1 MLSPL
6 ELENKRILTNKRKY
20 DRYEMDEYL
29 DMVFEN
35 YKELFNEYEEQ
46 KKQIKTLSEGI
57 QYYRSIESTMQK
69 ALLLA
74 EKTSKETKDAAIL
87 KAEAIEKDATNKA
100 TRILGT
106 AEQEYTRIRE
116 KCIEL
121 VTQFNNYKA
130 QLQIAANEQL
140 KLITSTTF
148 DIETP
153 EIDKQDDVKASGLE
167 SVDAAPVEQPVEQPV
182 VSPVEPVPPV
192 ESFVSADVNTA
203 QPESFVQQA
212 ADVTPVEPVETAA
225 SVDMV
230 APVETAK
237 AVQPAE
243 TVSPVEPDF
252 QHVETA
258 APVEPVV
265 KSVEAA
271 SPIEPVV
278 QSVKTAT
285 PVEPAFNQASDSS
298 VPVHQEPV
306 FEHVTADNA
315 AANNAPMITE
325 ERPKSNVYSYSATGN
340 TNPLPKLS
348 EEQIAGTS
356 AMAVEQPQ
364 EQDVSSQFEMYTEA
378 PVESAKP
385 EPVSEKTMVLP
396 DVKNVD
402 RDSLRVSKTYS
413 EEEQLQILSAET
425 INLGDSIKA
434 VKEKEMLEV
443 PKKEESEKIV
453 LEPGVT
459 ETPVS
464 GQPKTGLDTIL
475 QSMTIGKKKKANGDG
490 AEDPFEF
497 LGSVDDF

>member
-6 ELENKRILTNKRKY
+6 ELENKRILTNKRRY

-35 YKELFNEYEEQ
+35 YKELFNAYEEQ

-87 KAEAIEKDATNKA
+87 KAEAIEKDANNKA
-100 TRILGT
+100 AKILGT

-153 EIDKQDDVKASGLE
+153 EIDKQEDVKASGLE
-167 SVDAAPVEQPVEQPV
+167 SVDAMSAVKEPYVANVEPVQPDTIA
-182 VSPVEPVPPV
+182 PVEPVASQPEPV
-192 ESFVSADVNTA
+192 APQPEPVAPQLEPFAPMESFASVQQESV
-203 QPESFVQQA
+203 QPESFVQM
-212 ADVTPVEPVETAA
+212 E
-225 SVDMV
+225 
-230 APVETAK
+230 
-237 AVQPAE
+237 AE
-243 TVSPVEPDF
+243 
-252 QHVETA
+252 A
-258 APVEPVV
+258 APVEPVAQQEAEPA
-265 KSVEAA
+265 SVESFAQTQEDQ
-271 SPIEPVV
+271 STQFTTIGEPEATVAPETSVGMETVV
-278 QSVKTAT
+278 PTGMDAV
-285 PVEPAFNQASDSS
+285 V
-298 VPVHQEPV
+298 
-306 FEHVTADNA
+306 
-315 AANNAPMITE
+315 E

-340 TNPLPKLS
+340 TNPLPNLS
-348 EEQIAGTS
+348 GDIYKSPETAQ
-356 AMAVEQPQ
+356 Q
-364 EQDVSSQFEMYTEA
+364 EQDISSQFEMYTET
-378 PVESAKP
+378 PVAATQP
-385 EPVSEKTMVLP
+385 EPVSEKTMILP
-396 DVKNVD
+396 DVKKAD
-402 RDSLRVSKTYS
+402 RESLRVSKTYS

-443 PKKEESEKIV
+443 PQRDETEQIV

-475 QSMTIGKKKKANGDG
+475 QSMTIGKKKKANGES